1 MSRGGARSGG
11 GMMRGQ
17 PLPFDVDPDLEK
29 DILGYD
35 VESAINGGQEDPRQ
49 ALFPVSGQ
57 WTHRGTSS
65 IQRMP
70 VP

>member
-1 MSRGGARSGG
+1 
-11 GMMRGQ
+11 MMRGQ

-49 ALFPVSGQ
+49 ALFPVSGP
-57 WTHRGTSS
+57 WTYRGTSS
-65 IQRMP
+65 IQHAGL
-70 VP
+70 

>member
-49 ALFPVSGQ
+49 ALYPVSG
-57 WTHRGTSS
+57 
-65 IQRMP
+65 
-70 VP
+70 